1 LKTNRQQ
8 LSLFLVKKA
17 HNRSCIIS
25 GHKDLVTI
33 WREKNNKLCRNSK
46 QLKNVIRN

>member
-33 WREKNNKLCRNSK
+33 WREKTINYAEIVNN
-46 QLKNVIRN
+46 